1 MKKLIII
8 EAELKK
14 KALLVKKAFNSFDL
28 ELMGTSF
35 QKNFKGI

>member
-1 MKKLIII
+1 MKKLITI

-28 ELMGTSF
+28 ELMRTSF